1 MDKGAAPVTNRLLLV
16 DYENVPRI
24 DLSAL
29 DESYRAIVFVGAAQN
44 PPRAAS
50 NRDTAYRFRRVEF
63 QKVARSGKN
72 AADFHIAF
80 HLGRIYETAKDTPCF
95 IISRDKG
102 FDALVEFLNA
112 AGLPCQR
119 VDGFEQLPVICQ
131 RCKLPSTLELHGGR
145 WCSRCGRYASPPDPA
160 LLPSNQ
166 PGYIESRERHQHQ
179 HGSSGRPGVCA
190 WCHQA
195 RDMSDGL
202 YDDGEWMCGVCISG
216 YIADNDSL

>member
-1 MDKGAAPVTNRLLLV
+1 VTHRLLLV

-24 DLSAL
+24 DLSSL

-44 PPRAAS
+44 PPRAAAH
-50 NRDTAYRFRRVEF
+50 RDTAHRFRRVEF

-80 HLGRIYETAKDTPCF
+80 HLGRVYETARDTQCF

-102 FDALVEFLNA
+102 FDALVDFLNT
-112 AGLPCQR
+112 AGLLCQR
-119 VDGFEQLPVICQ
+119 VDGFEHLSVICPRCQ
-131 RCKLPSTLELHGGR
+131 RPSTVALHGGY

-166 PGYIESRERHQHQ
+166 PGYVASRERYPQE
-179 HGSSGRPGVCA
+179 SPSTASVCA
-190 WCHQA
+190 WCNQA

-216 YIADNDSL
+216 YTG